1 MSEVDELFIAMLE
14 NDDVFRKKL
23 SQTIK
28 HLGLNIVEFCER
40 AKISQSTMYKI
51 LSEKREPNLK
61 TIRAI
66 LKTIKQLEGGD
77 KQKFI
82 AVIAARPVLNEIIEK
97 KIKIEDTE
105 IIIREYPSNSM
116 EEALISAVKAER
128 DGASALVCAPIV
140 SPTVEKILR
149 IPVATIMPKNCLLE
163 AIKLAANKSE
173 I

>member
-1 MSEVDELFIAMLE
+1 MTLADELFYAMLE
-14 NDDVFRKKL
+14 NDETFREKL
-23 SQTIK
+23 RLTLKQLRI
-28 HLGLNIVEFCER
+28 NVVDFCGK
-40 AKISQSTMYKI
+40 AGISKSTMYKI

-61 TIRAI
+61 TIRTI
-66 LKTIKQLEGGD
+66 FKTIKKLEGGD
-77 KQKFI
+77 KEKFV

-97 KIKIEDTE
+97 RLKIDDKE

-149 IPVATIMPKNCLLE
+149 IPVATIMPKSCLLE
-163 AIKLAANKSE
+163 AIELAAHKSE

>member
-1 MSEVDELFIAMLE
+1 MTLADELFYAMLE
-14 NDDVFRKKL
+14 NDETFREKL
-23 SQTIK
+23 RLTLKQLRI
-28 HLGLNIVEFCER
+28 NVVEFC
-40 AKISQSTMYKI
+40 KKSGISKSTMYKI

-61 TIRAI
+61 TIRTI
-66 LKTIKQLEGGD
+66 FKTIKKLEGGD
-77 KQKFI
+77 KEKFV

-97 KIKIEDTE
+97 RIKIDDKE

-149 IPVATIMPKNCLLE
+149 IPVATIMPRSCLLE
-163 AIKLAANKSE
+163 AIELAAHKSE